1 MAFPRLN
8 NVSFWLLP
16 PSLILLLLSSLV
28 ENGAGT
34 GWVRDLIFEDF
45 EYKYSILVLSNKNK
59 GQNLSLVPWEN
70 NFFTPRFNKPLRG
83 LSKKERDL
91 IKLTSFLK
99 SMLIGILLSDGS
111 IEKKGKENPRI
122 SIQHSFK
129 SFEYSPAHSEGG
141 YIFHKMS
148 VLTHSYPA
156 LNLRNF
162 RDAIHYTLSFKTRQ
176 LQCLNELY
184 LLFYSLNS
192 KIKTIYPEIFHYFN
206 HIVLAY
212 WIMGD
217 GSKYGKRGIQLCTDS
232 YSLSEVILLMN
243 ILKIKFD
250 IDSSILWVTSV
261 SLTDRKTV
269 LGKRPRIII
278 NKHNFDKVRA
288 QIRPY
293 FTSDFLYKID

>member
-45 EYKYSILVLSNKNK
+45 EYKYSILVLSTKNIDK
-59 GQNLSLVPWEN
+59 NLSLVFWEN
-70 NFFTPRFNKPLRG
+70 NFFTPRFNKQF

-91 IKLTSFLK
+91 IKLTFFLK
-99 SMLIGILLSDGS
+99 SMLIGILLSDGNIS
-111 IEKKGKENPRI
+111 KKGKENPRI

-129 SFEYSPAHSEGG
+129 SFEYVWT
-141 YIFHKMS
+141 IFHKMS

-192 KIKTIYPEIFHYFN
+192 KVKTISPEIFHYFN

-217 GSKYGKRGIQLCTDS
+217 GSKYGKGGIQLCTDS

-261 SLTDRKTV
+261 SLRDRKTV

-288 QIRPY
+288 QIRLY